1 MTNLVTKKFRT
12 HLAEQFIESFT
23 EAANNI
29 YYLAAGRHVPFA
41 NNDQTIPTP
50 YDTTSETLINPYE
63 QIVFGKKIA
72 PTDVSIMTKR
82 YNWAS
87 GTVYTKYDDSDKNLF
102 DSKFYVVVD
111 SGSYYYVYK
120 VLDNNGGAASTV
132 QPSNTSE
139 SACNF
144 ITTSDGYKWKLMY
157 RMSESDFE
165 KFATTDY
172 MPVVTSANVAG
183 NTVAGALDTIVVTDF
198 GANYFSTLSGT
209 FASEDLR
216 DNIPTATGNNITY
229 RLNTNASSNS
239 DFYVGSVLYLE
250 SGTGAGQIRKI
261 INYTANNRVVV
272 VNSAFTTAPLTGTT
286 YRVAP
291 AVNITGDG
299 TGASGF
305 CEVSSNATVSN
316 YIASAKIV
324 DRGSGYT
331 FASATI
337 SGNTGGYSSNATL
350 RVVIPP
356 KNGHGY
362 DAKSEL
368 GATSVGVSVKL
379 SNSENGFIST
389 ENDFR
394 STYILRDPRFQDVTF
409 TLGDVQGSF
418 TGTEKIYQVDYK
430 YLRGVAEIT
439 SGNTEVIGSL
449 TEFEEA
455 FRVGDKLVI
464 NDSIQSL
471 SYIGTVQSITN
482 NEHLVV
488 TSAPTFTTL
497 NGKIAYAFVTA
508 EGTRT
513 GNSLPY
519 LTATSVEPKFVVGR
533 RIIGGTTGAWANVT
547 AITVTGKN
555 YNNWNTFDNRTRL
568 SFTSNTGVIA
578 EDTLVYQQ
586 SLSLSNAYFHSSNST
601 YVTLTSEKGTI
612 NPDPSSPLISSSSN
626 AQTYILGS
634 TKYSPDIVKGSG
646 EIIYIENR
654 NPVSRSNSQTETVR
668 TILNF

>member
-12 HLAEQFIESFT
+12 HLADQFIESFT

-29 YYLAAGRHVPFA
+29 YYLATGRHTPFA

-50 YDTTSETLINPYE
+50 YDTTLETIVSPYE

-72 PTDVSIMTKR
+72 PSDVSIMSKR
-82 YNWAS
+82 YNWTS
-87 GTVYTKYDDSDKNLF
+87 GTIYSKYDDSDRNLF

-111 SGSYYYVYK
+111 AGSFYYVYK
-120 VLDNNGGAASTV
+120 VLDNNGGVASTV

-144 ITTSDGYKWKLMY
+144 TTTSDGYKWKLMY
-157 RMSESDFE
+157 KMSESDFE
-165 KFATTDY
+165 KFATADY

-183 NTVAGALDTIVVTDF
+183 NTVAGSLDTIVVTTP
-198 GANYFSTLSGT
+198 GANYFSTLDGT
-209 FASEDLR
+209 FTSEDIR
-216 DNIPTATGNNITY
+216 DSIPTTSGNNVTY
-229 RLNTNASSNS
+229 RLNANASSNS
-239 DFYVGSVLYLE
+239 DFYVGSVLYLD

-261 INYTANNRVVV
+261 INYTSNNRVVV
-272 VNSAFTTAPLTGTT
+272 VNSAFSTAPTSGTT
-286 YRVAP
+286 YKVAP
-291 AVNITGDG
+291 AVNISGDG

-305 CEVSSNATVSN
+305 CEVSSNSTVTN
-316 YIASAKIV
+316 YISSAKIV
-324 DRGSGYT
+324 DRGSNYT
-331 FASATI
+331 FASITI
-337 SGNTGGYSSNATL
+337 TGNTGGYSSNASL
-350 RVVIPP
+350 RVIIPP

-362 DAKSEL
+362 DSKSEL
-368 GATSVGVSVKL
+368 GATSVGISVKL

-430 YLRGVAEIT
+430 YLRGTAEIT
-439 SGNTEVIGSL
+439 SGNTQIVGLL

-455 FRVGDKLVI
+455 FRTGDKLII

-471 SYIGTVQSITN
+471 SYIGTIQSITN

-568 SFTSNTGVIA
+568 SFTSNTGVVA

-586 SLSLSNAYFHSSNST
+586 ALSLSNAYFHSSNST
-601 YVTLTSEKGTI
+601 FVTLTSERGII
-612 NPDPSSPLISSSSN
+612 NSDPALPLISSSSN

-634 TKYSPDIVKGSG
+634 IKYSPDIVKGSG
-646 EIIYIENR
+646 EIVYIENR